1 MVSFDPFNNSV
12 MHVATVPEILKMR
25 KLTMASTRSINGCVA
40 IDGKVGLIT
49 EGCPFVWPGI
59 YFFLAFLTSE
69 SVEDSLTLENP
80 EK

>member
-49 EGCPFVWPGI
+49 EGCPFV
-59 YFFLAFLTSE
+59 
-69 SVEDSLTLENP
+69 
-80 EK
+80 